1 MTSINSDFMSQ
12 LALRSLG
19 KSSSMMTQA
28 MERLSTGKRI
38 NSAADDAA
46 GLGIATKLKAQV
58 SSLNAASRNT
68 SDALALIGT
77 IDGALE
83 ESQEIL
89 LRMRELAVQSAS
101 DSNTGT
107 DRTFI
112 QDEINQLS
120 AELNRI
126 SSATE
131 FNSVKLLDG
140 TYNDKAIQIGTGPNQ
155 TFKLGINATDAAT
168 LGAYEMQTTTEA
180 NAVDSSTAMGAVG
193 THASAKTALDALF
206 NGAADYVVKGSF
218 GTKTANIDAG
228 ADARDVAKSFNLIS
242 GTTGVQASVVT
253 RAKISSI
260 SGADTYSFT
269 LQGKSTNEST
279 VNATISST
287 SNLTELKDA
296 INSVSGST
304 GITAALTEDLSG
316 INLVQNEGYDII
328 IGGVTASTT
337 HSALTMGNVSNYAAS
352 GAASAITHTGHGLAV
367 GDVVKFAAT
376 GGALAGLTDGV
387 SYKVGTVA
395 DANTFSLTD
404 MQGGAMT
411 YGKDGTNDGHAN
423 NTFTKVNVLE
433 VKTVAKSNTT
443 GLLVDG
449 SITSLG
455 SGTADDSMA
464 IAGQVSLSSHKAFTV
479 TPGNAANHF
488 NTSTSTVTASL
499 KQIGD
504 VDVSSQ
510 LGATNALSVIDGA
523 IAMTSEVRSEIGAAN
538 NRLEATA
545 DNLSNISV
553 NIQRSL
559 SSVEDANFASETSAL
574 TKAQILQ
581 QAATSMLAQAN
592 QAKQSMLVLLQG

>member
-1 MTSINSDFMSQ
+1 
-12 LALRSLG
+12 
-19 KSSSMMTQA
+19 MMTQA

-112 QDEINQLS
+112 QDEINQLT

-180 NAVDSSTAMGAVG
+180 NAADSITAQGAVAD
-193 THASAKTALDALF
+193 HAAAKTALDALY
-206 NGAADYVVKGSF
+206 GAGADYEVKGSF
-218 GTKTANIDAG
+218 GTKTANVDAG
-228 ADARDVAKSFNLIS
+228 ADARDVAKAFNLIS
-242 GTTGVQASVVT
+242 GTTGVQANVVT
-253 RAKISSI
+253 RAKISGI
-260 SGADTYSFT
+260 NAADTYSFT
-269 LQGKSTNEST
+269 LQGKSTNSST

-304 GITAALTEDLSG
+304 GITASLTEDLSG

-328 IGGVTASTT
+328 IGGMTAATT
-337 HSALTMGNVSNYAAS
+337 HTGISSVTYANS
-352 GAASAITHTGHGLAV
+352 GAGSNITKNGHGLAV
-367 GDVVKFAAT
+367 GDVVRYDIVTSGSNK
-376 GGALAGLTDGV
+376 GLAGLTDGMI
-387 SYKVGTVA
+387 YKVGTAA
-395 DANTFSLTD
+395 DANTFTLTNID
-404 MQGGAMT
+404 GTALT
-411 YGKDGTNDGHAN
+411 YGKDTTDDGDAG
-423 NTFTKVNVLE
+423 NTFTKVNIVD
-433 VKTVAKSNTT
+433 VKTVSKSNST

-449 SITSLG
+449 SITRLG
-455 SGTADDSMA
+455 GSASHDSMA

-479 TPGNAANHF
+479 TPGATTNHF
-488 NTSTSTVTASL
+488 NAAQTTETASL

-545 DNLSNISV
+545 DNLTNISV

>member
-112 QDEINQLS
+112 QDEINQLT

-180 NAVDSSTAMGAVG
+180 NAVT
-193 THASAKTALDALF
+193 
-206 NGAADYVVKGSF
+206 VV
-218 GTKTANIDAG
+218 
-228 ADARDVAKSFNLIS
+228 L
-242 GTTGVQASVVT
+242 
-253 RAKISSI
+253 
-260 SGADTYSFT
+260 
-269 LQGKSTNEST
+269 
-279 VNATISST
+279 
-287 SNLTELKDA
+287 
-296 INSVSGST
+296 
-304 GITAALTEDLSG
+304 
-316 INLVQNEGYDII
+316 
-328 IGGVTASTT
+328 
-337 HSALTMGNVSNYAAS
+337 
-352 GAASAITHTGHGLAV
+352 
-367 GDVVKFAAT
+367 
-376 GGALAGLTDGV
+376 
-387 SYKVGTVA
+387 
-395 DANTFSLTD
+395 
-404 MQGGAMT
+404 
-411 YGKDGTNDGHAN
+411 
-423 NTFTKVNVLE
+423 
-433 VKTVAKSNTT
+433 
-443 GLLVDG
+443 
-449 SITSLG
+449 
-455 SGTADDSMA
+455 
-464 IAGQVSLSSHKAFTV
+464 
-479 TPGNAANHF
+479 
-488 NTSTSTVTASL
+488 
-499 KQIGD
+499 
-504 VDVSSQ
+504 
-510 LGATNALSVIDGA
+510 
-523 IAMTSEVRSEIGAAN
+523 
-538 NRLEATA
+538 
-545 DNLSNISV
+545 
-553 NIQRSL
+553 
-559 SSVEDANFASETSAL
+559 
-574 TKAQILQ
+574 
-581 QAATSMLAQAN
+581 
-592 QAKQSMLVLLQG
+592 

>member
-112 QDEINQLS
+112 QDEINQLT

-180 NAVDSSTAMGAVG
+180 NAVDSSTVMGAVG
-193 THASAKTALDALF
+193 SHASAKTALNDLF

-218 GTKTANIDAG
+218 GTKTANVDAG
-228 ADARDVAKSFNLIS
+228 ADARDVAKAFNLIS
-242 GTTGVQASVVT
+242 GTTGVSATVVT
-253 RAKISSI
+253 RAKISAV

-269 LQGKSTNEST
+269 LQGKSTNAST

-304 GITAALTEDLSG
+304 GITASLTEDLSG

-328 IGGVTASTT
+328 IGDVTAATT
-337 HSALTMGNVSNYAAS
+337 HADKTSDTTGGTQPAGSNPSENLTSA
-352 GAASAITHTGHGLAV
+352 GHGFAV
-367 GDVVKFAAT
+367 GDIVKYTA
-376 GGALAGLTDGV
+376 GGTALDGLTNGV
-387 SYKVGTVA
+387 SYKVSAAAT
-395 DANTFSLTD
+395 NTFALQD
-404 MQGGAMT
+404 MQGNAIT
-411 YGKDGTNDGHAN
+411 YGGGNGHAGDK
-423 NTFTKVNVLE
+423 FTKVNVLS
-433 VKTVAKSNTT
+433 VVTVSKSNST
-443 GLLVDG
+443 GLLSDG
-449 SITSLG
+449 SITALG
-455 SGTADDSMA
+455 SATTDDSMG

-479 TPGNAANHF
+479 TPGNNANHF
-488 NTSTSTVTASL
+488 NADTSTVTAAL

-545 DNLSNISV
+545 DNLTNISV

>member
-112 QDEINQLS
+112 QDEINQLT

-131 FNSVKLLDG
+131 FNNVKLLDG
-140 TYNDKAIQIGTGPNQ
+140 TYNDKSIQIGTGPNQ

-168 LGAYEMQTTTEA
+168 LGAYEMQTATEA
-180 NAVDSSTAMGAVG
+180 NDHDDHLALGSV
-193 THASAKTALDALF
+193 ASHSAAKTALDALY
-206 NGAADYVVKGSF
+206 GVGADYEVKGSF
-218 GTKTANIDAG
+218 GTKTANVDAG
-228 ADARDVAKSFNLIS
+228 ADARDVAKAFNLIS
-242 GTTGVQASVVT
+242 GTTGVNATVVT
-253 RAKISSI
+253 RAKISGI
-260 SGADTYSFT
+260 NAADTYSFT
-269 LQGKSTNEST
+269 LQGKSTNSST

-304 GITAALTEDLSG
+304 GITASLTEDLSG

-328 IGGVTASTT
+328 IGGMTAATTHTAKEIGTAS
-337 HSALTMGNVSNYAAS
+337 SDYAAE
-352 GAASAITHTGHGLAV
+352 
-367 GDVVKFAAT
+367 AAT
-376 GGALAGLTDGV
+376 CPIKRSRHRPHSHIVFGRMKYAAPIKQD
-387 SYKVGTVA
+387 
-395 DANTFSLTD
+395 
-404 MQGGAMT
+404 Q
-411 YGKDGTNDGHAN
+411 
-423 NTFTKVNVLE
+423 
-433 VKTVAKSNTT
+433 
-443 GLLVDG
+443 
-449 SITSLG
+449 
-455 SGTADDSMA
+455 
-464 IAGQVSLSSHKAFTV
+464 SST
-479 TPGNAANHF
+479 
-488 NTSTSTVTASL
+488 
-499 KQIGD
+499 
-504 VDVSSQ
+504 
-510 LGATNALSVIDGA
+510 
-523 IAMTSEVRSEIGAAN
+523 
-538 NRLEATA
+538 
-545 DNLSNISV
+545 
-553 NIQRSL
+553 
-559 SSVEDANFASETSAL
+559 
-574 TKAQILQ
+574 
-581 QAATSMLAQAN
+581 
-592 QAKQSMLVLLQG
+592 